1 MVSYV
6 FTQDR
11 NGKVGFCCIASL
23 CFLIIGAGVF
33 FGIFRKTR
41 YIAEA
46 RIKSG
51 RVDSKPLAELLMLNS
66 LPESYMPPSD
76 IVVLREKVRRRAFL
90 ARHRALVP
98 EIGF

>member
-1 MVSYV
+1 MFLDYWS
-6 FTQDR
+6 R
-11 NGKVGFCCIASL
+11 
-23 CFLIIGAGVF
+23 CFLWD
-33 FGIFRKTR
+33 FRKTR

-90 ARHRALVP
+90 VRHRALVP